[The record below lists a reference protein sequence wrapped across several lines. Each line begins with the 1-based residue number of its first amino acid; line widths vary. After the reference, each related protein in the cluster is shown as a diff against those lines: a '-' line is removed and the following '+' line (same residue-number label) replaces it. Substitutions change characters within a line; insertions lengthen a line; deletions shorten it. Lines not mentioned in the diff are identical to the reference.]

1 MTITLRNVKG
11 SALTYSEL
19 DGNFTDLDTRTQ
31 AGWSDLVQQV
41 IVNAGAGNAPTIQSY
56 RDGLYFYAFAPSST
70 NEVYVSFHLNHDY
83 NPDGGDVGYP
93 GMVYPH
99 VHWSTNTTSTGVVR
113 WGVEWTAARRDDS
126 TGTIAFGATQ
136 TLYIEHT
143 VGSGEQ
149 YRHQVNESATGSGIP
164 QGGILEPDALILC
177 RYFRDAT
184 HPNDTFPDD
193 VFLLTVDLHYP
204 ALQSQSPNRTPPFF

>member
-1 MTITLRNVKG
+1 MTITLRNAKG

-19 DGNFTDLDTRTQ
+19 DGNFQDLDARTDY
-31 AGWSDLVQQV
+31 GWSDLVQQV
-41 IVNAGAGNAPTIQSY
+41 IVQTGAPNAPTIQNF
-56 RDGLYFYAFAPSST
+56 RNGLYFYAFAPAT
-70 NEVYVSFHLNHDY
+70 NNEVYVCFHLNHDY
-83 NPDGGDVGYP
+83 APTGGDTGYE

-99 VHWSTNTTSTGVVR
+99 VHWATNTTSTGVVR

-126 TGTIAFGATQ
+126 TGTTVFGATN

-143 VGSGEQ
+143 VGPGEQ
-149 YRHQVNESATGSGIP
+149 YQHQVNESATGSGIP
-164 QGGILEPDALILC
+164 HGGILETDALILC

-204 ALQSQSPNRTPPFF
+204 AFQSQSPLRVPPFF